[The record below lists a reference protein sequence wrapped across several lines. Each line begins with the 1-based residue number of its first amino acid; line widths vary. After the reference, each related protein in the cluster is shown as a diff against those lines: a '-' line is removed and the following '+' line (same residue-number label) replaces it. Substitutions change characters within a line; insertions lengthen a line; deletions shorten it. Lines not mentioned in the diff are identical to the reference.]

1 MTLRARKSV
10 KSPWRLIRCED
21 EQRRLQFAITMDPRP
36 PSSTLQIALLDFN
49 GHIRHHSFQQTSVF
63 DRSWHKIHFGVYE
76 DRVTLHVD
84 CQLIGSLPVRS
95 RGPIDVNGNLTLA
108 NSKHSVPIDLQWMVL
123 SCDPSKPERDSC
135 LELQARSQEVSSST
149 GACETICPRGLPG
162 LNGTDGFDGPPGPR
176 GPQGPRGEAGQRG
189 EPGAPGERG
198 NDGEP
203 GFPGPQGLT
212 GRNGPRGD
220 PGSPGP
226 KGEKGEPGFPGPIG
240 PPGNGSAFPGPPGV
254 EGIQGKRG
262 FPGEEGLPGLPGRD
276 GSPGVPGP
284 KGDRG
289 EDGLPGPPGPPGKP
303 GLPGAGGLDEDGE
316 PGPVGFPGA
325 PGEQGLPGMPG
336 PRGLKGDP
344 GDRGYPGLPGEK
356 GERGATGAPG
366 GDGDKGERGAEGLQG
381 QVGPQGAP
389 GTPGAEGPRGFIGLP
404 GEKGEVGE
412 PGTPGESTV
421 GPQGPPGERGDSG
434 APGLPGREG
443 PLGLEGPQGQI
454 GPRGEPGAPGS
465 DGQPGKD
472 GRVGAAGAPGER
484 GSKGDSG
491 PEGPQGP
498 VGPRGLPGAMGTS
511 GLPGIP
517 GSIGAPGPEG
527 KTGPQGAPGPP
538 GPPGETI
545 INTGYATDQEAY
557 PGLPGARGLPG
568 LTGLP
573 GERGANGERGPEGS
587 PGVPG
592 LPGKEGPPGMPGPPG
607 QRGPPGLHGQPGSPG
622 RSYSEVELKEIC
634 MAVLREQ
641 LSELTSSLT
650 GPPGPPGRSKPGPP
664 GPPGQQ
670 GPPDQWE
677 ELRSGLVGPRGPPGT
692 PGLRRPG
699 RRGHTGIPADAAT
712 TVVLFVMFTADFG
725 SSCRTIIK
733 NERRC
738 GNRLCSNEKQ
748 RDIDS
753 KRQRWTLADLTDVA
767 AGTLPT
773 GCSNCTKMILKGQYA
788 VQFNY
793 FINVA
798 VPFHKQLQKI
808 RRPDAQKNLEVDN
821 ERQEKDRD
829 AFRDHNN
836 KGSRSL
842 KMEIT
847 DGVTTVVGFET
858 TSIPVIKNKIPGEKA
873 VLTGPIEVRKGVLL
887 LNSNNVTL
895 LGGEVDTLLVPNAEE
910 NVLARALKQPENPD
924 PYNVENRAPLGGD
937 SVEVE
942 QPNRVPQQQTH
953 VPNSTN
959 PSQSTQQSRNIPQE
973 MLDDDVDD
981 ALLASLAEAF
991 ENESF
996 VSQESAPTTNVAP
1009 RINQPGPVNSKPPTN
1024 NRHPTSSAI
1033 KTQTTPKAPK
1043 RRPSTSSASKVQSKQ
1058 QSITSFLS
1066 QPKKVDAPAITRNRE
1081 PVFDV
1086 SSDDFD
1092 DDFELLAAQTASLA
1106 EQSVLCRK
1114 EDSAASHDPQRLKR
1128 ELEQSYITTSNNAA
1142 RVVPPSA
1149 PPGLDR
1155 LESPIL
1161 ESSHQKRRKDPIELD
1176 VFGRPKIPRGEDY
1189 HSSSSTLSSTPEASV
1204 FRNPV
1209 HEAMSARDSPSNQA
1223 GEETFDWLPPPQK
1236 ANLDHVRPSHEK
1248 GKILIDYTDASTLDL
1263 NSIPSQRTDS
1273 SSASSKTSQPS
1284 SSGSRNSAIVS
1295 GEPFPPKEFPC
1306 KRTIFGKVSKVVNKL
1321 QLRNAQWILSAIVE
1335 AKGIEMEMDFAPQVL
1350 DRIFTIT
1357 AEEITRQKDLIKTD
1371 KALKEKFNALLR
1383 ESQRRIQTLQC
1394 EMVSMKLREK
1404 NAHQCQ
1410 GDPGQAG
1417 LQGERGYP
1425 GLPGPGGLPG
1435 QDGRPGERGEKG
1447 ERGQEGV
1454 GVEGPI
1460 GPRGEPGPPGP
1471 PGIGIPG
1478 RMGERGEPGR
1488 QGFPGIGGPR
1498 GSPGAPGFCEYCNPP
1513 TGNFKGP

>member
-1 MTLRARKSV
+1 MSDAVATVCA
-10 KSPWRLIRCED
+10 
-21 EQRRLQFAITMDPRP
+21 QM
-36 PSSTLQIALLDFN
+36 
-49 GHIRHHSFQQTSVF
+49 
-63 DRSWHKIHFGVYE
+63 
-76 DRVTLHVD
+76 
-84 CQLIGSLPVRS
+84 RS
-95 RGPIDVNGNLTLA
+95 RGISIPRDNEWLNACIECFVSNTPR
-108 NSKHSVPIDLQWMVL
+108 HSP
-123 SCDPSKPERDSC
+123 
-135 LELQARSQEVSSST
+135 
-149 GACETICPRGLPG
+149 
-162 LNGTDGFDGPPGPR
+162 
-176 GPQGPRGEAGQRG
+176 
-189 EPGAPGERG
+189 
-198 NDGEP
+198 
-203 GFPGPQGLT
+203 
-212 GRNGPRGD
+212 
-220 PGSPGP
+220 
-226 KGEKGEPGFPGPIG
+226 
-240 PPGNGSAFPGPPGV
+240 
-254 EGIQGKRG
+254 
-262 FPGEEGLPGLPGRD
+262 
-276 GSPGVPGP
+276 
-284 KGDRG
+284 
-289 EDGLPGPPGPPGKP
+289 
-303 GLPGAGGLDEDGE
+303 
-316 PGPVGFPGA
+316 
-325 PGEQGLPGMPG
+325 
-336 PRGLKGDP
+336 
-344 GDRGYPGLPGEK
+344 
-356 GERGATGAPG
+356 
-366 GDGDKGERGAEGLQG
+366 
-381 QVGPQGAP
+381 
-389 GTPGAEGPRGFIGLP
+389 
-404 GEKGEVGE
+404 
-412 PGTPGESTV
+412 
-421 GPQGPPGERGDSG
+421 
-434 APGLPGREG
+434 
-443 PLGLEGPQGQI
+443 
-454 GPRGEPGAPGS
+454 
-465 DGQPGKD
+465 
-472 GRVGAAGAPGER
+472 
-484 GSKGDSG
+484 
-491 PEGPQGP
+491 
-498 VGPRGLPGAMGTS
+498 
-511 GLPGIP
+511 
-517 GSIGAPGPEG
+517 
-527 KTGPQGAPGPP
+527 
-538 GPPGETI
+538 
-545 INTGYATDQEAY
+545 
-557 PGLPGARGLPG
+557 
-568 LTGLP
+568 
-573 GERGANGERGPEGS
+573 
-587 PGVPG
+587 
-592 LPGKEGPPGMPGPPG
+592 
-607 QRGPPGLHGQPGSPG
+607 
-622 RSYSEVELKEIC
+622 
-634 MAVLREQ
+634 
-641 LSELTSSLT
+641 SELF
-650 GPPGPPGRSKPGPP
+650 
-664 GPPGQQ
+664 
-670 GPPDQWE
+670 D
-677 ELRSGLVGPRGPPGT
+677 
-692 PGLRRPG
+692 
-699 RRGHTGIPADAAT
+699 
-712 TVVLFVMFTADFG
+712 FVF
-725 SSCRTIIK
+725 
-733 NERRC
+733 E
-738 GNRLCSNEKQ
+738 Q
-748 RDIDS
+748 
-753 KRQRWTLADLTDVA
+753 WTLADLTDVA

-937 SVEVE
+937 FVEVE

-996 VSQESAPTTNVAP
+996 VSQESAPTTNVAA
-1009 RINQPGPVNSKPPTN
+1009 RKNQPGPANSKPPTN
-1024 NRHPTSSAI
+1024 NRHPTSSGV

-1106 EQSVLCRK
+1106 EQSVLSRK

-1142 RVVPPSA
+1142 RVAPPSA

-1155 LESPIL
+1155 LESDT
-1161 ESSHQKRRKDPIELD
+1161 SHQKRRKDPIELD

-1357 AEEITRQKDLIKTD
+1357 AEEITRQKELIKTD

-1394 EMVSMKLREK
+1394 EMVETLDKLGCRG
-1404 NAHQCQ
+1404 NAGTQDC
-1410 GDPGQAG
+1410 
-1417 LQGERGYP
+1417 P
-1425 GLPGPGGLPG
+1425 GLEDRRDKMADLASGVRKGNEARRELALKAPLDREEN
-1435 QDGRPGERGEKG
+1435 QDHLDLQALESLAEWVREAS
-1447 ERGQEGV
+1447 QEDKVFLGSEDHEV
-1454 GVEGPI
+1454 HRALQDSASIAILQQGTSRDRKRKFGTSLLARNADSTAVI
-1460 GPRGEPGPPGP
+1460 GP
-1471 PGIGIPG
+1471 
-1478 RMGERGEPGR
+1478 
-1488 QGFPGIGGPR
+1488 
-1498 GSPGAPGFCEYCNPP
+1498 
-1513 TGNFKGP
+1513 